1 MKVKPELANVL
12 RQASQEVSS
21 WEPWQRSRDPHG
33 CVARSLPVS
42 QETETAQR
50 QDLCP
55 IHTAE
60 YHADRVPATL
70 PEHSG
75 SKLIITVRPA

>member
-50 QDLCP
+50 VTWTIAFQQSLQE
-55 IHTAE
+55 TATNLIV
-60 YHADRVPATL
+60 RMTL
-70 PEHSG
+70 TG
-75 SKLIITVRPA
+75 